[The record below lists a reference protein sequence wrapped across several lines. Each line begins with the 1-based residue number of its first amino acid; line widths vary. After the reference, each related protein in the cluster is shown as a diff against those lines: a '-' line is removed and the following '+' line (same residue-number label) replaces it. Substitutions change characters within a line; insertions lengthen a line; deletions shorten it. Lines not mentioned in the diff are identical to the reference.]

1 MTIGIAARGT
11 KAGAAVLAGLAA
23 VEAVGSGEIRGFG
36 VFRALGPDGSLI
48 DAETQDGGHAELLAS
63 LDRRGLREPAEA
75 ATVAALISSGP
86 NRPEPLTQFLAAGPA
101 GLVTG
106 HRRPDRPGKDGTAVN
121 LAVLQRL
128 TAGEAPDA
136 AVATVLDANPELDAG
151 LIAITAA
158 ALGMAETDRVRRRGD
173 RGSARLS
180 LQGGAAEVA
189 VLHNAIQPFE
199 GLAGLA
205 AGAARR
211 VLEAALPALPAVRL
225 TPGLTVELGAEDGL
239 WLADDGTVE
248 RIASANPSLA
258 GFAGWTSGA
267 VYLGTPVYR
276 GGARIGTT
284 ATEAYCRLDDGRILD
299 VAPDS
304 AEVSWRAD

>member
-1 MTIGIAARGT
+1 MTIGIAARGSN
-11 KAGAAVLAGLAA
+11 AGAAVLAGLAA

-36 VFRALGPDGSLI
+36 VFRALGPDGTLI

-63 LDRRGLREPAEA
+63 LDRRGLRAPAEA

-106 HRRPDRPGKDGTAVN
+106 HRRPDRPGKDGVAVN
-121 LAVLQRL
+121 LAVLKRM
-128 TAGEAPDA
+128 AVGETPESAVA
-136 AVATVLDANPELDAG
+136 AVLAANPELDAG
-151 LIAITAA
+151 LIAVTAG
-158 ALGMAETDRVRRRGD
+158 ALGMAETDRVRRRCD
-173 RGSARLS
+173 RGAARLS

-211 VLEAALPALPAVRL
+211 VLEAAPPPLPAVRL
-225 TPGLTVELGAEDGL
+225 APGPTVELGGEDGL
-239 WLADDGTVE
+239 WLAADGTVE

-276 GGARIGTT
+276 DGTRIGVTV
-284 ATEAYCRLDDGRILD
+284 TEAYCRLDDGRILE
-299 VAPDS
+299 VAPTA
-304 AEVSWRAD
+304 AEVSWRVD